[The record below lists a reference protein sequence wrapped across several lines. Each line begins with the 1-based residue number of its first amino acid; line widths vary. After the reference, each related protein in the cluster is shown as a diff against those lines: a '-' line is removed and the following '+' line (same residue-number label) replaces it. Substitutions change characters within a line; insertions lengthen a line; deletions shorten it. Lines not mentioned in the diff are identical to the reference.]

1 MKSIEV
7 YYDFNKKSRMTNENF
22 YKWLKAI
29 DMQMRKKSWRNALI
43 INNDSLQ
50 PEKGWEKLQ
59 DITIIFLQSDST
71 LKLGYL
77 EVFKNT

>member
-43 INNDSLQ
+43 TNNDSLQ